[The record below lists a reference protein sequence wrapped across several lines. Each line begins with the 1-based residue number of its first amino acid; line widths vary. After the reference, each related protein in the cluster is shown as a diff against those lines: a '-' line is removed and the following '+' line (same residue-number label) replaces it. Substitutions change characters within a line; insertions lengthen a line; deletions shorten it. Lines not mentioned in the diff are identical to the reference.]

1 MAATVSSPWGKPG
14 AWALDAEENEA
25 ELEQQSRA
33 DSSTEKLADFPSLAA
48 ASTSKTKKK
57 KAQTVSLAEFNHGS
71 AKLSEPTRLTHEE
84 ILALPTGPRERAPE
98 ELDRNRLGGG
108 FKSYGSNR
116 YNNSSGDDSSSNNR
130 WGSSRVSNRDSN
142 REITPSRADEI
153 DNWASVK
160 KSMPTG
166 NGFGGGLERRERGSG
181 GGGFFDSQSKADE
194 VDNWAASKSNI
205 RSPNG
210 APPPRRFGGGFE
222 KRSSFDSLQSR
233 DSPRDLDNWGK
244 RKEETSN
251 TAAGSGGARPK
262 LMLQP
267 RTVPV
272 TEEGKKDSALA
283 KPKGANPFGQARP
296 REEVL
301 KEKGKDWKEI
311 DEKLEALKIKETVA
325 VTEKERGAKTSFGS
339 SHAPADKSWRKS
351 EPVESAADVDQPQ
364 SAENTENGDAAECE
378 AQSP

>member
-14 AWALDAEENEA
+14 AWALDAEEHEA
-25 ELEQQSRA
+25 ELQQESRA
-33 DSSTEKLADFPSLAA
+33 DSSTEKLADFPSLSAA
-48 ASTSKTKKK
+48 AATKPKKK
-57 KAQTVSLAEFNHGS
+57 KGQTVSLAEFTYGS
-71 AKLSEPTRLTHEE
+71 SKPSEPIRLTHEE
-84 ILALPTGPRERAPE
+84 VLALPTGPRERSPE

-116 YNNSSGDDSSSNNR
+116 YNNSNGDDSSSNGR

-160 KSMPTG
+160 KSTPTG
-166 NGFGGGLERRERGSG
+166 NGFGGGFERRERGSG

-194 VDNWAASKSNI
+194 VDNWAAGKSNNI
-205 RSPNG
+205 SPNG
-210 APPPRRFGGGFE
+210 APPPRRFGAGFE
-222 KRSSFDSLQSR
+222 RRTSF

-244 RKEETSN
+244 KREEAGSA
-251 TAAGSGGARPK
+251 AAGSGGARPK
-262 LMLQP
+262 LVLQP

-272 TEEGKKDSALA
+272 TEDFTVA
-283 KPKGANPFGQARP
+283 KPKGANPFGEARP

-311 DEKLEALKIKETVA
+311 DEKLEAMKIKETVT
-325 VTEKERGAKTSFGS
+325 VTEKERARKTSFSNG
-339 SHAPADKSWRKS
+339 HAPADKSWRKS
-351 EPVESAADVDQPQ
+351 EPVEAAADQPQ
-364 SAENTENGDAAECE
+364 SAENCE
-378 AQSP
+378 A

>member
-1 MAATVSSPWGKPG
+1 MAATVSSPWAKPG
-14 AWALDAEENEA
+14 AWALDAEEHEA

-33 DSSTEKLADFPSLAA
+33 DPSTEKLADFPSLSAA
-48 ASTSKTKKK
+48 AATKAKKK
-57 KAQTVSLAEFNHGS
+57 KGQTVSLAEFNHGS
-71 AKLSEPTRLTHEE
+71 AKTSEPTRLTHEE
-84 ILALPTGPRERAPE
+84 VLALPTGPRQRAPE

-116 YNNSSGDDSSSNNR
+116 YNNSNGDDSSSNSR

-166 NGFGGGLERRERGSG
+166 NGFGGGFERRERGSG

-194 VDNWAASKSNI
+194 VDNWAASKSNNI
-205 RSPNG
+205 SPNG
-210 APPPRRFGGGFE
+210 APPPRRFGAGFE
-222 KRSSFDSLQSR
+222 RRTSFDSLQSR

-244 RKEETSN
+244 KKEET
-251 TAAGSGGARPK
+251 GSGGARPK
-262 LMLQP
+262 LVLQP

-272 TEEGKKDSALA
+272 TEDSGVA
-283 KPKGANPFGQARP
+283 KPKGANPFGEARP

-311 DEKLEALKIKETVA
+311 DEKLEALKIKETVT
-325 VTEKERGAKTSFGS
+325 VTEKERVRKTGFGN
-339 SHAPADKSWRKS
+339 SHALADKSWRKS
-351 EPVESAADVDQPQ
+351 EPVEAAADADQPQ
-364 SAENTENGDAAECE
+364 SVENTENSHVTECE
-378 AQSP
+378 A